1 MGLSEDRERF
11 REVGES
17 RREDLAEFIS
27 HGDLGGS
34 GADRIRIPVKVV
46 DLPAFEYDQRS
57 AGGVGQGGD
66 GQPQPGQPVDPEPGD
81 GDEEGDPGEEG
92 GDHEYYEMDPE
103 EFARELDEALGLDLE
118 PKGKRVVEEVEGDF
132 TDTARAGPRGT
143 LDVDEFFKRGLKRHL
158 ATDFDGAYVRE
169 GLFVAGADV
178 GDVFA
183 WARGQGI
190 PVSRAW
196 IADAAATL
204 EDERGEPVAAL
215 DRWEGF
221 DALDAEVDREPVT
234 HRIRREG
241 LDSVPFRRED
251 ERFRHPE
258 VIEERERNVV
268 VINVRDASGSM
279 RETKRELVERV
290 FTPMDWYLTGK
301 YDAAEFRYVVHDAEA
316 WEVDREE
323 FFGIQS
329 GGGTRISSAY
339 ELVEEILEE
348 YPYSEW
354 NRYVFAA
361 GDSENAGSD
370 TTNNVIPMME
380 SIDANLHAYVE
391 TQPGDGAAN
400 ARHADEVE
408 TAFGDDDG
416 VAVARVS
423 NPDDVTDAI
432 YEILSTEADG
442 ASESTGSAGG
452 GAAARRTDGGDR
464 P

>member
-1 MGLSEDRERF
+1 MGLTEDRGRF
-11 REVGES
+11 REVGET

-34 GADRIRIPVKVV
+34 DADRIRIPIKVV
-46 DLPAFEYDQRS
+46 DLPAFEYDQRA

-118 PKGKRVVEEVEGDF
+118 PKGKRVVAEVEGDF
-132 TDTARAGPRGT
+132 TDTARSGPRGT

-158 ATDFDGAYVRE
+158 ATDFDESYVRE

-178 GDVFA
+178 DDVFA
-183 WARGQGI
+183 WARDQGI

-196 IADAAATL
+196 IADAAATA
-204 EDERGEPVAAL
+204 EDGHGEPVAAL
-215 DRWEGF
+215 DRWESF

-258 VIEERERNVV
+258 VIEKRERNVV
-268 VINVRDASGSM
+268 VVNVRDASGSM

-339 ELVEEILEE
+339 DLVEEILEE
-348 YPYSEW
+348 YPYGEW

-370 TTNNVIPMME
+370 TTERVIPKME

-408 TAFGDDDG
+408 AAFEGDDG

-423 NPDDVTDAI
+423 EPDDVTDAI
-432 YEILSTEADG
+432 YEILSTEAEDDG
-442 ASESTGSAGG
+442 PRTGDGRATG
-452 GAAARRTDGGDR
+452 RTDGGER
-464 P
+464 R

>member
-1 MGLSEDRERF
+1 MGLPEDRERF
-11 REVGES
+11 HEVGEA

-34 GADRIRIPVKVV
+34 APDRVRIPIKLV
-46 DLPAFEYDQRS
+46 DLPSFEYDRREM
-57 AGGVGQGGD
+57 GGVGQGES

-81 GDEEGDPGEEG
+81 DDAEGEPGEEG

-103 EFARELDEALGLDLE
+103 EFARELDEELGLDLE
-118 PKGKRVVEEVEGDF
+118 PKGKRVVEETEGDF
-132 TDTARAGPRGT
+132 TDTARAGPKGS

-158 ATDFDGAYVRE
+158 ATDFDGSYVEE
-169 GLFVAGADV
+169 GLFVDGAGVDA
-178 GDVFA
+178 VFE
-183 WARGQGI
+183 WARESSV

-196 IADAAATL
+196 IADAAATIAA
-204 EDERGEPVAAL
+204 EHGDPVEAL
-215 DRWEGF
+215 DRWESF
-221 DALDAEVDREPVT
+221 EELEANVERETVSQ
-234 HRIRREG
+234 RIRRDG

-258 VIEERERNVV
+258 VIEKRERNVV
-268 VINVRDASGSM
+268 VVNVRDASGSM

-339 ELVEEILEE
+339 DLVEEILEE

-370 TTNNVIPMME
+370 TQQNVIPRIE

-391 TQPGDGAAN
+391 TQPGGTTRN
-400 ARHADEVE
+400 ARHADEIE
-408 TAFGDDDG
+408 EALGDRG
-416 VAVARVS
+416 NVAVARVGG
-423 NPDDVTDAI
+423 PEDVTDAI
-432 YEILSTEADG
+432 YEILDTEGND
-442 ASESTGSAGG
+442 E
-452 GAAARRTDGGDR
+452 
-464 P
+464 